1 MPKTS
6 PPTTTPTWTPL
17 LLNILPSTTEVPIE
31 MPPPKGCAC
40 WPAIARQIVLGLFPL
55 RLQLRPF
62 QRQSDPVGA
71 CLDGANRS
79 IQFCRDH
86 FGAGVR
92 FRHSSKKVIL
102 LWRPPVAA
110 EFNHVTTI
118 SPSPLA
124 PISTRRRW
132 HQSGVID
139 QI

>member
-1 MPKTS
+1 MRHRP
-6 PPTTTPTWTPL
+6 
-17 LLNILPSTTEVPIE
+17 PIE
-31 MPPPKGCAC
+31 VPPPKGCAC
-40 WPAIARQIVLGLFPL
+40 WAAIARQIVLGLFPL

-92 FRHSSKKVIL
+92 FRHSSKEVIL

-118 SPSPLA
+118 SPSPSAGPPNVASLGLSVTGA
-124 PISTRRRW
+124 FNVKS
-132 HQSGVID
+132 
-139 QI
+139 